1 MRVLVAGSH
10 GLIGTPL
17 TKTLREAGH
26 DVRRLSRG
34 GGEFS
39 WDPPSG
45 RIDEHA
51 LDGVDAVINL
61 CGSPMGTRW
70 SAARKQ
76 MIVDSRIEPTEVLAE
91 TVADRG
97 IATMINASGVNYYGD
112 TGDRITDESGPK
124 GAGFLA
130 DLCEAWESATSPAER
145 AGARVLRLRTG
156 LVLSGHGGLL
166 GPLKPLF
173 FLGLGGRLGNGRQYM
188 PWISLRDQ
196 VAAIQFLLEHDSV
209 AGPVN
214 MCNPEPATN
223 AEFTKALGR
232 VLHRPTPWWVPGV
245 ALRTALG
252 ETADEMA
259 LVSLRV
265 VPRVLREAGFS
276 FTHTTLDSALA
287 AAL

>member
-17 TKTLREAGH
+17 TAALREAGH
-26 DVRRLSRG
+26 DVRRLVRG
-34 GGEFS
+34 SGEFS

-45 RIDEHA
+45 SIDERA

-61 CGSPMGTRW
+61 CGSPMGMRW

-76 MIVDSRIEPTEVLAE
+76 MIVDSRVEPTEVLAE
-91 TVADRG
+91 AVAEHG
-97 IATMINASGVNYYGD
+97 IGTMINASGVHYYGD
-112 TGDRITDESGPK
+112 TGDRITDESAPNGT
-124 GAGFLA
+124 GFLA
-130 DLCEAWESATSPAER
+130 GLCQAWESATEVAARS
-145 AGARVLRLRTG
+145 GARVVRLRTG

-173 FLGLGGRLGNGRQYM
+173 FLGLGGRLGSGRQYM
-188 PWISLRDQ
+188 PWISLRDE
-196 VAAIQFLLEHDSV
+196 VAAIQFALEHDSIS
-209 AGPVN
+209 GPVN
-214 MCNPEPATN
+214 LCNPEPATN
-223 AEFTKALGR
+223 TEFTKALGR
-232 VLHRPTPWWVPGV
+232 MLNRPAPWWAPGL
-245 ALRTALG
+245 ALRAALG

-265 VPRVLREAGFS
+265 VPAVLQKAEFP
-276 FTHTTLDSALA
+276 FQYTTLDSALA

>member
-10 GLIGTPL
+10 GIIGTSL
-17 TKTLREAGH
+17 TATLHEAGH

-34 GGEFS
+34 EGEFS

-45 RIDEHA
+45 RIDERA

-61 CGSPMGTRW
+61 CGAPLGMRW

-91 TVADRG
+91 AVAERG
-97 IATMINASGVNYYGD
+97 IGTMINASGVHYYGD
-112 TGDRITDESGPK
+112 TGSRIVDENAPN

-130 DLCEAWESATSPAER
+130 GLCERWESATER
-145 AGARVLRLRTG
+145 ATRSGARVVRLRTG
-156 LVLSGHGGLL
+156 MVLSGHGGLL
-166 GPLKPLF
+166 GPLKPMF
-173 FLGLGGRLGNGRQYM
+173 FLGLGGRLGSGRQYM
-188 PWISLRDQ
+188 PWISLRDE
-196 VAAIQFLLEHDSV
+196 VAAIRFALENDAIS
-209 AGPVN
+209 GPVN
-214 MCNPEPATN
+214 LCNPEPATN

-232 VLHRPTPWWVPGV
+232 MLNRPTPWWAPGF
-245 ALRTALG
+245 AMRAALG
-252 ETADEMA
+252 EAADEMA

-265 VPRVLREAGFS
+265 VPSVLQKAEFPFA
-276 FTHTTLDSALA
+276 HTTLDSALA